1 MRTLTKTLFLLLA
14 LSLLPACQSG
24 PTTTQDE
31 QPPATPQLSPEQQHE
46 LDGQLILAAYAA
58 DLPEVK
64 RLLAAGADPNAR
76 AGERAEIWFG
86 ETHDGH

>member
-1 MRTLTKTLFLLLA
+1 MRRLIPPTLACLVLLLLGCHSAPA
-14 LSLLPACQSG
+14 LLAQ
-24 PTTTQDE
+24 
-31 QPPATPQLSPEQQHE
+31 QQHE